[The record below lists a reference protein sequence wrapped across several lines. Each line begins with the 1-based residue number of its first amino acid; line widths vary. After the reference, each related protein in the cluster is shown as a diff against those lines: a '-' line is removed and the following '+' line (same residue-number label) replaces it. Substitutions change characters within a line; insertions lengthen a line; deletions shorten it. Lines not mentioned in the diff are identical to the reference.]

1 VALVQAKAEAI
12 SASPCTG
19 QIMLEVGPAPIAADI
34 LAHWFYQVIYR
45 ILNRTPRRLAPALAD
60 ADILL
65 LKNAIHPRG
74 DKPSMMMSGE
84 HWLVHHGAKGVV
96 IEISTEMQRAF
107 RFATVNGRVEL
118 DS

>member
-1 VALVQAKAEAI
+1 
-12 SASPCTG
+12 
-19 QIMLEVGPAPIAADI
+19 MLEVGPSTIAADI
-34 LAHWFYQVIYR
+34 LAHWFYQAIYR

-65 LKNAIHPRG
+65 LRNAIHPRRG
-74 DKPSMMMSGE
+74 NKPSMMMSGE
-84 HWLVHHGAKGVV
+84 HWLVHHGATGVV

-107 RFATVNGRVEL
+107 RFATITEGVEL